1 MSSPVVL
8 VHGLTAS
15 THWWRSM
22 IEALEPDHDVHVVE
36 LLGLRYA
43 DASERLAEQLDRQG
57 LTGTTLVGHS
67 MGGAVALLTAAAR
80 PELVG
85 RLALISPAGVFPS
98 RTRRAFVLPLARSMG
113 GTGGRLGLV
122 VRDVARIGPVR
133 LWRVASDLL
142 TCEVESV
149 LESVQAPTLVVWG
162 GRDRLLPPTLAS
174 TFTSHIPDS
183 RLVVLPGAAHIPM
196 LEAPDEL
203 NAALRAFLDEGA
215 DEGG

>member
-1 MSSPVVL
+1 VL

-15 THWWRSM
+15 THWWRAM
-22 IEALEPDHDVHVVE
+22 IDALEPDHDVHVVE

-43 DASERLAEQLDRQG
+43 EAAERLADQLDRQG
-57 LTGTTLVGHS
+57 VTGATLVGHS

-80 PELVG
+80 PDLVG
-85 RLALISPAGVFPS
+85 RLALIAPAGVFPS
-98 RTRRAFVLPLARSMG
+98 RTRRGFVLPLARSMG
-113 GTGGRLGLV
+113 GAGGRLGLV

-149 LESVQAPTLVVWG
+149 LASVQVPTLVVWG

-203 NAALRAFLDEGA
+203 NAALRAFLEEAANERG
-215 DEGG
+215 